1 MDMRNL
7 KTMKSS
13 TLKPIRALFLIALL
27 ASSSACLKT
36 RSQLRADDEDNPA
49 PQEAQ
54 VRDVTPRAD
63 YLVDE
68 MKSEMTRMTGR
79 LEELERAQK
88 QGQETPA
95 AKEEMKKLEN
105 RVVELEQAQASML
118 AEIKK
123 LQGTL
128 PQKENPEL
136 FEKAKAEHKAGK
148 CSEATASLDEYLK
161 AQKPKH
167 AEEAIFLRGDCFL
180 ILKQYKKAIL
190 DFSKF
195 QEKHSSSKKLP
206 QALLKIGQA
215 FEGMGMKDDAKG
227 FYQELIEKF
236 PKSPEAAKV
245 KKKAK

>member
-1 MDMRNL
+1 M
-7 KTMKSS
+7 KTMQKR
-13 TLKPIRALFLIALL
+13 LWVLMVGLALV
-27 ASSSACLKT
+27 ASGCLKT

-54 VRDVTPRAD
+54 VRDVTPKAD

-68 MKSEMTRMTGR
+68 MKAEITRMTGR
-79 LEELERAQK
+79 IEDLERAQK
-88 QGQETPA
+88 QGKDEPA

-105 RVVELEQAQASML
+105 RIVELEQAQASML
-118 AEIKK
+118 AELKK
-123 LQGTL
+123 LQGTI

-136 FEKAKAEHKAGK
+136 FDKAKAEHKAGK
-148 CSEATASLDEYLK
+148 CNDAVETLNEYLK
-161 AQKPKH
+161 AQKPKY
-167 AEEAIFLRGDCFL
+167 AEEATFMRGDCYL
-180 ILKQYKKAIL
+180 TLKQYKKAIL

-195 QEKHSSSKKLP
+195 QEKFTTSKKLP
-206 QALLKIGQA
+206 QALLKIGQS

-227 FYQELIEKF
+227 FYQELVEKF